1 MNIQLSVWF
10 RRTGRLKN
18 GTAKMSHASYL
29 PRCLL
34 KGGMA
39 SRKFLFFLLLTSCI
53 VTCPDAAFS
62 AAAGNG
68 AGKAGGSR
76 HRHASKSDAPAS
88 GPAAR
93 HADARSRAGEDL
105 MVTSMRHHANGA
117 TESMTRTEMDRFVQ
131 GSSPMM
137 MLSRKPGINFV
148 ANDPLG
154 VDTWGSSLYM
164 RGFQQDQLGVT
175 LDGVPLGAQAYL
187 PYNGQ
192 SINFSI
198 LSDNIERMDV
208 SEGGGDV
215 ALPATTNLGGA
226 IQIVSRDPADRF
238 GGRISQMFGCYNA
251 FRTFGRVDSGRLNAS
266 GTKFTVSYARSDGNK
281 WKGDGE
287 QFDQQV
293 NAKLVQPIGQDSNVK
308 VFFDWND
315 ATQFNY
321 ADQTIDM
328 LNTLGHR
335 NDYYYPDY
343 TRAYLAAV
351 GEFSGALA
359 AYDAAGGDAL
369 DASYFD
375 GVTHSSSYLG
385 GVNAHLVLNRRLAW
399 NSVVYGQAANQWGT
413 WTTPYVSSPNGVPL
427 SEQINFSGNQK
438 FGFTTAL
445 EYKFRKHTIDAG
457 VWYENNRYHVVQ
469 DMFQQPV
476 PGEGVPVSGVLGNF
490 GTPFQR
496 NWGENFNT
504 NSFQFHL
511 EDSYRPISSLTFRA
525 GFKSMLVTTVGG
537 ATANDAAYTGQEQ
550 LANGSLTSAKAFL
563 PHFNGV
569 WHFLPGHEVYFD
581 VARNMRAY
589 SYGGYQ
595 LGSTFGGFANQAT
608 FDSIRNTLRPETAW
622 VYDVGYRYISQIVGG
637 SLNLYHADFSNRIQN
652 LTSGPITDPVS
663 TPIDVGGVSMYGID
677 AAFTLRPVRNLS
689 ITNSISYNHSTYDD
703 DIISEGVTYALAGKR
718 VVAFPQLMY
727 KADISYNWGPA
738 SIYAN
743 ANYMAKR
750 YFSYVN
756 DMSVPGYW
764 LTSLGASYRFGK
776 IGPLHDLKFDL
787 NIYNLT
793 NISYISQIGE
803 NGLPLSGDYQSALAG
818 SPRTY
823 YGTVSVA
830 F

>member
-1 MNIQLSVWF
+1 M
-10 RRTGRLKN
+10 
-18 GTAKMSHASYL
+18 M
-29 PRCLL
+29 
-34 KGGMA
+34 
-39 SRKFLFFLLLTSCI
+39 SRKFLSFLLLTSCI
-53 VTCPDAAFS
+53 GTLPEVVFS
-62 AAAGNG
+62 AEAATGG
-68 AGKAGGSR
+68 GKASGVK
-76 HRHASKSDAPAS
+76 HRPAAKAKAASAAPA
-88 GPAAR
+88 GAPAAR
-93 HADARSRAGEDL
+93 PVARHQAAAARPGEDV
-105 MVTSMRHHANGA
+105 MVTSMRHNGYGA
-117 TESMTRTEMDRFVQ
+117 TETMTRTEMDKFVQ

-175 LDGVPLGAQAYL
+175 LDGVPLGAQTYL

-192 SINFSI
+192 SINFSL

-208 SEGGGDV
+208 SDGGGDV
-215 ALPATTNLGGA
+215 ALPATTNLGGS
-226 IQIVSRDPADRF
+226 IQIVSRDPSDKF
-238 GGRISQMFGCYNA
+238 GGKISQMFGSYNS
-251 FRTFGRVDSGRLNAS
+251 FRTFGRIDSGRLNAS
-266 GTKFTVSYARSDGNK
+266 GTKFTVSYARSDGDK
-281 WKGDGE
+281 WKGEGE

-293 NAKLVQPIGQDSNVK
+293 NAKLVQPIGRESNVK
-308 VFFDWND
+308 IFFNWND

-328 LNTLGHR
+328 LNKLGHR

-343 TRAYLAAV
+343 TRAYLAAE
-351 GEFSGALA
+351 GTFSGALA
-359 AYDAAGGDAL
+359 AYNAAGGDAL

-375 GVTHSSSYLG
+375 GVTHSTSYLG
-385 GVNAHLVLNRRLAW
+385 GFNAHLVLTRHLAW
-399 NSVVYGQAANQWGT
+399 NSVIYGQAANQWGT
-413 WTTPYVSSPNGVPL
+413 WTTPYVPSPNGAPL
-427 SEQINFSGNQK
+427 SEQVNTSGNQK

-445 EYKFRKHTIDAG
+445 EYKLRQHTIDAG
-457 VWYENNRYHVVQ
+457 VWYENNRYGIVQ
-469 DMFQQPV
+469 DMFQEPLLGQ
-476 PGEGVPVSGVLGNF
+476 GTPVSGVLGNF

-504 NSFQFHL
+504 NTFQFHL
-511 EDSYRPISSLTFRA
+511 EDTYRPLSNLTLKA

-537 ATANDAAYTGQEQ
+537 ATANDADYTGQSQ
-550 LANGSLTSAKAFL
+550 LVNGSMTSAKAFL

-569 WHFLPGHEVYFD
+569 WRFLPGHELYFD
-581 VARNMRAY
+581 IARNMRAY

-608 FDSIRNTLRPETAW
+608 FNSLKNTLRPETAW
-622 VYDVGYRYISQIVGG
+622 VYDVGYRYNAQIVSG

-663 TPIDVGGVSMYGID
+663 TPIDVGGVSMYGVD
-677 AAFTLRPVRNLS
+677 AALTLRPIKNLS
-689 ITNSISYNHSTYDD
+689 ITNSISYNHSTYDNN
-703 DIISEGVTYALAGKR
+703 IVSEGVTYGLAGKK

-727 KADISYNWGPA
+727 KADISYNYGPA
-738 SIYAN
+738 TVYAN
-743 ANYMAKR
+743 ANYMSKR

-776 IGPLHDLKFDL
+776 VGPLHNLKFDL

-823 YGTVSVA
+823 YGTVSVE